1 MITVAL
7 GANLPGPNGA
17 SPLATCKAAIE
28 ALRGL
33 TGLRLERV
41 SSWYA
46 TAPIPSSDQPDYTNG
61 VALLAGCT
69 DPFDLLRRLQSIEHR
84 AGRVRGLVN
93 APRVLDLDI
102 VAMDDLVRHTDDLI
116 LPHPRMHE
124 RAFVLRPMA
133 EILPGWRHP
142 LLGKTVA
149 QMLAEVP
156 PQGIRAL

>member
-1 MITVAL
+1 VL
-7 GANLPGPNGA
+7 SG
-17 SPLATCKAAIE
+17 
-28 ALRGL
+28 
-33 TGLRLERV
+33 
-41 SSWYA
+41 
-46 TAPIPSSDQPDYTNG
+46 TA
-61 VALLAGCT
+61 
-69 DPFDLLRRLQSIEHR
+69 DPRDLLHLLQSIEHR

-102 VAMDDLVRHTDDLI
+102 VAMDDTVRVADDPI

-149 QMLAEVP
+149 QMLDELP
-156 PQGIRAL
+156 PQGIGAV

>member
-1 MITVAL
+1 M
-7 GANLPGPNGA
+7 
-17 SPLATCKAAIE
+17 
-28 ALRGL
+28 
-33 TGLRLERV
+33 
-41 SSWYA
+41 
-46 TAPIPSSDQPDYTNG
+46 
-61 VALLAGCT
+61 
-69 DPFDLLRRLQSIEHR
+69 
-84 AGRVRGLVN
+84 RGLVN